1 MPCPQFLSVSS
12 YWCLKS
18 VSRQTYRFWHQVW
31 VWMVS
36 SVVLVAQSYPT
47 LCNPMD
53 CSLPGSSVH
62 GILQARILEWIAIPL
77 SRGSS
82 QPRDWTCVS
91 YIAGTIW
98 ATGKSVNAGETW
110 FIFPKTDP
118 KATFFVQALLL
129 FWEMGSKKPPQ
140 FKRAGNF
147 STFRTFLKV
156 KWNVLMHI
164 NSWLVL
170 FKASVQK
177 ENVAKRCSHQ
187 HT

>member
-129 FWEMGSKKPPQ
+129 FWEMGSKKPPS
-140 FKRAGNF
+140 RELA
-147 STFRTFLKV
+147 
-156 KWNVLMHI
+156 I
-164 NSWLVL
+164 LVL
-170 FKASVQK
+170 SGH
-177 ENVAKRCSHQ
+177 S
-187 HT
+187 